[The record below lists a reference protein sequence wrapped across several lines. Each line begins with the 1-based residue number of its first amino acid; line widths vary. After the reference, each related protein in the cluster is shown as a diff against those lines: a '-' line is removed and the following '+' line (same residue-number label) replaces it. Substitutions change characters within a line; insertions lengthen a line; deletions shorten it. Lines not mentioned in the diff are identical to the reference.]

1 MVKIK
6 KYLLLSLIFLQFI
19 APFIHAH
26 AFGYDSSKEH
36 TFHLHADKVA
46 SESSS
51 ESSSITS
58 QITNQSSTNSSLN
71 LAQIG
76 DNQIISA
83 ITTVANGI
91 KTSVADD
98 IADGIA
104 VIAILFTFVFLVF
117 NASARH
123 VWQPIQALTPQ
134 RYFYVLQNP
143 RAPPR

>member
-1 MVKIK
+1 M
-6 KYLLLSLIFLQFI
+6 QFI

-26 AFGYDSSKEH
+26 AFGNDSSKEH
-36 TFHLHADKVA
+36 TFHLHADKV
-46 SESSS
+46 SS
-51 ESSSITS
+51 ESNSHITN
-58 QITNQSSTNSSLN
+58 QITNHSSTNSTLN
-71 LAQIG
+71 QAQIG

-104 VIAILFTFVFLVF
+104 VMAVLFTFVLLVF
-117 NASARH
+117 NASARL
-123 VWQPIQALTPQ
+123 VWQPIQAIPTQ
-134 RYFYVLQNP
+134 RYFYALQNP

>member
-1 MVKIK
+1 M
-6 KYLLLSLIFLQFI
+6 QFI

-26 AFGYDSSKEH
+26 AFGYDSANEH
-36 TFHLHADKVA
+36 TFHVHADKVA
-46 SESSS
+46 SESNSHITNQ
-51 ESSSITS
+51 ITS
-58 QITNQSSTNSSLN
+58 HITNQSSINSSLN
-71 LAQIG
+71 QAQIG

-83 ITTVANGI
+83 ITKVANGI

-104 VIAILFTFVFLVF
+104 VIAILFTFVLLFF
-117 NASARH
+117 SASARLI
-123 VWQPIQALTPQ
+123 WQPIQALTPQ

>member
-1 MVKIK
+1 MAKIK

-46 SESSS
+46 SESNSH
-51 ESSSITS
+51 ITN
-58 QITNQSSTNSSLN
+58 QISNQSSTNSSLN
-71 LAQIG
+71 QAQIG

-91 KTSVADD
+91 KTSVAED
-98 IADGIA
+98 ITDGIA
-104 VIAILFTFVFLVF
+104 VIAILFTFVLLVF
-117 NASARH
+117 SASARL
-123 VWQPIQALTPQ
+123 VWQPIQAIPTQ